1 MDHRDDESERSQL
14 RAGGW
19 PGLAYGYPD
28 PWESGMREEMV
39 DETAR
44 MMAQDTR
51 DMLKEHIRSCG
62 QNYRL
67 LLMILIPGLLTIIGL
82 LVAK

>member
-1 MDHRDDESERSQL
+1 MTGEVRDDVARQMAKDL
-14 RAGGW
+14 R
-19 PGLAYGYPD
+19 
-28 PWESGMREEMV
+28 
-39 DETAR
+39 ETL
-44 MMAQDTR
+44 QD
-51 DMLKEHIRSCG
+51 HIRSCG